1 MGFVPF
7 TFVDFIDII
16 LVAVIM
22 YWIYRMTK
30 GTNAPY
36 ILSGIIAIYLLWVV
50 VRTLNM
56 ELLSTILGQ
65 LISVGAIALIIVFQ
79 PELRRFLQVIGM
91 RQKHFN
97 FITRIFSTGDDT
109 VQTNVVPIVTACREM
124 SETKTG
130 ALIVIG
136 QQSDL
141 RLIAE
146 GGIALDAKVSTSLLK
161 NIFFKNAPLHD
172 GAVLI
177 EGDRIVAAKCILP
190 RRDRHERNLGRNHH
204 RRLGGDGRHL
214 DCAGRGAPPQHRPRA
229 PATDPATLP
238 DDQHPQ
244 ALEKRGGRV
253 RPEPGRSS
261 RASKTAAK
269 PAEDIQTRSDYPANI
284 RQATT
289 KPGCG
294 DQITVGNRIT
304 AGR

>member
-79 PELRRFLQVIGM
+79 PELRRFLQMI
-91 RQKHFN
+91 
-97 FITRIFSTGDDT
+97 

-146 GGIALDAKVSTSLLK
+146 GGIALDAKVSTPLIR

-172 GAVLI
+172 GAAII

-190 RRDRHERNLGRNHH
+190 VTQSDVPKSYGTRHRAAIGMSEISDAIIVVVSEETGGISIAQGGELRRDIDPV
-204 RRLGGDGRHL
+204 RL
-214 DCAGRGAPPQHRPRA
+214 QQ
-229 PATDPATLP
+229 TL
-238 DDQHPQ
+238 QRY
-244 ALEKRGGRV
+244 LTINTRKR
-253 RPEPGRSS
+253 
-261 RASKTAAK
+261 SKK
-269 PAEDIQTRSDYPANI
+269 EVAE
-284 RQATT
+284 
-289 KPGCG
+289 
-294 DQITVGNRIT
+294 
-304 AGR
+304 